1 MIEST
6 TCGRCGR
13 PLKDSKSRG
22 RGYGPVCFK
31 KAQEANEQHE
41 TEDDSGGVQE
51 SFEV

>member
-13 PLKDSKSRG
+13 LLNDSKSRG

-31 KAQEANEQHE
+31 KVQEEREEHE
-41 TEDDSGGVQE
+41 TENDGGGVQE
-51 SFEV
+51 SLEV

>member
-13 PLKDSKSRG
+13 PLKDSKSRV

-31 KAQEANEQHE
+31 KVQEANEEHGAK
-41 TEDDSGGVQE
+41 DDSGGVQE

>member
-13 PLKDSKSRG
+13 PLKDSKSRV

-31 KAQEANEQHE
+31 KVQEANENQE
-41 TEDDSGGVQE
+41 TMELEGEWID
-51 SFEV
+51 